1 VSATGA
7 NVDREE
13 VAKFEAAAAR
23 WWDPAGQMRPLHE
36 INPLRL
42 AFVAERAGP
51 LAGRRVADVGCGGG
65 ILAEAM
71 AREGAEVTGIDA
83 SEAALRVARLHA
95 AESGVKVDYQPGT
108 AEALAAGMPGAF
120 DIVTCMELIEHVP
133 DPASLIQAC
142 ARLAR
147 PGGHVFFST
156 LNRTP
161 KAWLLAVVGAEYVLG
176 LLPRGTHDWRRFVRP
191 SELDAWARGAG
202 LELAELAGLRY
213 DPLLGRHRLTRDVSV
228 NYLAWYRKGNSD
240 QSAARIDPH

>member
-1 VSATGA
+1 MTAGTMGA

-42 AFVAERAGP
+42 AFVSERSGG
-51 LAGRRVADVGCGGG
+51 LAGRRVADIGCGGG

-95 AESGVKVDYQPGT
+95 AEQGVRVDYRLGT
-108 AEALAAGMPGAF
+108 AEGLAAEMPEAF
-120 DIVTCMELIEHVP
+120 DVVTCMELIEHVP
-133 DPASLIQAC
+133 DPASLIRAC
-142 ARLAR
+142 ARLVR
-147 PGGHVFFST
+147 PGGQVFLST

-161 KAWLLAVVGAEYVLG
+161 RAWLLAVVGAEYVLG
-176 LLPRGTHDWRRFVRP
+176 LLPRGTHEWRRFVRP
-191 SELDAWARGAG
+191 SELDGWARAAG
-202 LELAELAGLRY
+202 LTLRELAGLRY
-213 DPLLGRHRLTRDVSV
+213 DPVFGRHRLTEDVSV
-228 NYLAWYRKGNSD
+228 NYLAWY
-240 QSAARIDPH
+240 AR